1 MQVKKIRDYRSYEIK
16 DFEVVNRVL
25 HGEKELYEI
34 LLRRYN
40 QTLYRAVRS
49 YVQDENEVADVMQE
63 TYLKAFEKLHQFR
76 KEASFSTWL
85 IRIGINEALMQLR
98 AKKSQ
103 PQHESAYTPSN
114 RTLIDQLADVNKMNP
129 EKKAIQKETRYFLE
143 QAIDLLPEKYRSVY
157 MLREVEGLSNSEAAT
172 CLQISENN
180 TKVRLYRAKTLL
192 KEKLYDLTDR
202 TKIYEFGNNRCD
214 ELVSRVMSRI

>member
-16 DFEVVNRVL
+16 DFEIVNRVL

-76 KEASFSTWL
+76 KKASFSTWL

-98 AKKSQ
+98 ANKSR

-114 RTLIDQLADVNKMNP
+114 RTLIDKLTDVNKMNP

-143 QAIDLLPEKYRSVY
+143 RAIDLLPEKYRSVY
-157 MLREVEGLSNSEAAT
+157 MLREVEGLNNSEAAT

-180 TKVRLYRAKTLL
+180 AKVRLHRAKSLL
-192 KEKLYDLTDR
+192 KERLYDLTDR
-202 TKIYEFGNNRCD
+202 TEIYEFGNNRCD